1 MNQYT
6 EAEKEILGKIAD
18 LSLIYGQV
26 ELRITEENDDGE
38 FAPKFILTATP
49 DGVLRGLKEDEL
61 IASMDLQYGELHIIP
76 IPRALQP
83 KPVSRVDGLAG
94 YTTEDLVNEL
104 WNRIGSK

>member
-6 EAEKEILGKIAD
+6 AAEKEILGKIAD

-26 ELRITEENDDGE
+26 ELRISSEDDEGENQPEVILEKASDG
-38 FAPKFILTATP
+38 I
-49 DGVLRGLKEDEL
+49 LRGLMEDEL
-61 IASMDLQYGELHIIP
+61 VASMDLQYGELHIIP

-94 YTTEDLVNEL
+94 YTTKDLVNEL

>member
-26 ELRITEENDDGE
+26 ELRISSEDDQGENHP
-38 FAPKFILTATP
+38 AVILTKAS
-49 DGVLRGLKEDEL
+49 DGVLRGLMEDEMV
-61 IASMDLQYGELHIIP
+61 ASIYMEQGETYIEP

-94 YTTEDLVNEL
+94 YTTKDLVNEL